1 MNYINQEY
9 KFSDFDF
16 AELYLAP
23 VLALPRL
30 RQLCIYLQLW

>member
-16 AELYLAP
+16 AELYIAP
-23 VLALPRL
+23 VLPLPRL
-30 RQLCIYLQLW
+30 HTACEMV

>member
-23 VLALPRL
+23 VLPLPRL
-30 RQLCIYLQLW
+30 HTAGGMV